1 MKKILISIFVLALTL
16 SSCQNNKSQDQTDQK
31 KDESVQVEN
40 KEQKDYKSIG
50 LEYAIG
56 TKAELGKN
64 LMTKMKEDGPI
75 HALEFCNV
83 QAMPITDSMSRKY
96 NADIKR
102 VSDKNRNSANAASE
116 KETDIIKEFS
126 EVIAKG
132 EKPEPIID
140 EQESQVAFYF
150 PLVTNSMCLKC
161 HGEVGKDISKSDYDK
176 VLELY
181 PEDKAIGYQENEVR
195 GIWRIYFDKE

>member
-1 MKKILISIFVLALTL
+1 MKKVLTSIFILVLTL
-16 SSCQNNKSQDQTDQK
+16 TSCQNNTSQDQTDQK
-31 KDESVQVEN
+31 KEEPVQVEK
-40 KEQKDYKSIG
+40 KESKDYTKLG
-50 LEYAIG
+50 MDYAKA
-56 TKAELGKN
+56 TKKELGMN
-64 LMTKMKEDGPI
+64 LKKAMKEGGVNY
-75 HALEFCNV
+75 ALEFCNV
-83 QAMPITDSMSRKY
+83 QAMPLTQKMTDKFDAKIM
-96 NADIKR
+96 R
-102 VSDKNRNSANAASE
+102 VSDKNRNPVNAASE
-116 KETDIIKEFS
+116 KQENIIKEFS

-161 HGEVGKDISKSDYDK
+161 HGKVGEDIATETYNKII
-176 VLELY
+176 ELY

>member
-31 KDESVQVEN
+31 KTEPVQVEK

-83 QAMPITDSMSRKY
+83 QAMPITDSMSKKY

-116 KETDIIKEFS
+116 KEIEYIRQFS
-126 EVIAKG
+126 QMVSNEDQV
-132 EKPEPIID
+132 EPIIETTED
-140 EQESQVAFYF
+140 KVKFYY
-150 PLVTNSMCLKC
+150 PITTNSMCLKC
-161 HGEVGKDISKSDYDK
+161 HGKVGEDIATETYNKII
-176 VLELY
+176 ELY